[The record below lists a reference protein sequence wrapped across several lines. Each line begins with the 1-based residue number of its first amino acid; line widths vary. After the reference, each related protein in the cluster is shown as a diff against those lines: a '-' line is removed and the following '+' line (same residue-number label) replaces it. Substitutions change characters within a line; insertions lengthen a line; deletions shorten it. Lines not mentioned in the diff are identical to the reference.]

1 MKYFV
6 NEGCIGSTLCTQI
19 SPDIFSMNEQ
29 GFAVAQDIE
38 TTDVAAQEAKE
49 GCPVGAIEEV

>member
-1 MKYFV
+1 MKDVLDVHFV
-6 NEGCIGSTLCTQI
+6 HKFP
-19 SPDIFSMNEQ
+19 PDIFSMNEQ
-29 GFAVAQDIE
+29 GFAVAQGIE